1 MGFFRKLKSIG
12 SVFLGKPITT
22 ELIATE
28 AAKLAVKEGKKVIAK
43 KKLKKEEEN
52 GNSGNQR
59 ELWRNAKTSAR

>member
-1 MGFFRKLKSIG
+1 MGFFRKIKSIG
-12 SVFLGKPITT
+12 SVLLGKPITT

-52 GNSGNQR
+52 DNVR
-59 ELWRNAKTSAR
+59 D